1 MAVEGH
7 PTPDGGKPMRR
18 IAFTFVY
25 TLLLSG
31 PALGAAGDVL
41 TVIGDRVNVRAGP
54 STERDVTMQVSRNQ
68 RLVEIGREGDWV
80 HAEIRGTGGADGWIH
95 GSLVAPPDG
104 EPLVAPAARQGMAD
118 QAPRPPSTAAEP
130 ALAGDAVSL
139 ESLEDATDAA
149 AAEPEPPTGATAG
162 PSAAAPATAG
172 AAAPRTEAVAPGA
185 GAEIEAVDLER
196 FRDSVA
202 YLNSRSKSM
211 AGVDLFTEVEPLGGG
226 AVQVGAT
233 DAWAEMPP
241 AGQRSYAIALLERWA
256 AATGRA
262 DQLTVQIV
270 DRGGQVI
277 MEQSKP

>member
-1 MAVEGH
+1 
-7 PTPDGGKPMRR
+7 MRR
-18 IAFTFVY
+18 LAFAFVC
-25 TLLLSG
+25 TLLPSG

-41 TVIGDRVNVRAGP
+41 TVIGDRVNVRSGP

-68 RLVEIGREGDWV
+68 RLVEIERQGDWV

-95 GSLVAPPDG
+95 GSLVAPPNG
-104 EPLVAPAARQGMAD
+104 EPVVTEAARQGVAD
-118 QAPRPPSTAAEP
+118 EAPRPPSTAAEP
-130 ALAGDAVSL
+130 ALAGEAGSL
-139 ESLEDATDAA
+139 ESLDDATDAA
-149 AAEPEPPTGATAG
+149 AGGPEPPTGATAG
-162 PSAAAPATAG
+162 PSAPPPATA
-172 AAAPRTEAVAPGA
+172 AAAAGAEAVAPGA
-185 GAEIEAVDLER
+185 GAEIEAVDLQR

-202 YLNSRSKSM
+202 YLNSRSKSV

-233 DAWAEMPP
+233 DAWADIPP
-241 AGQRSYAIALLERWA
+241 GGQRSYATALLERWA

-270 DRGGQVI
+270 DRGGQVL

>member
-1 MAVEGH
+1 
-7 PTPDGGKPMRR
+7 MRR
-18 IAFTFVY
+18 MTFAFAC

-31 PALGAAGDVL
+31 PALGAPGDVL
-41 TVIGDRVNVRAGP
+41 TVIGDRVNVRSGP
-54 STERDVTMQVSRNQ
+54 STEREVTMQVSRNQ
-68 RLVEIGREGDWV
+68 RVVEIGRDGDWV

-95 GSLVAPPDG
+95 GSLVAPPNG
-104 EPLVAPAARQGMAD
+104 EPLVTPAARQALAD
-118 QAPRPPSTAAEP
+118 EAPRPSSTTAEP
-130 ALAGDAVSL
+130 ALPGEAASL
-139 ESLEDATDAA
+139 QSVEDATDAA
-149 AAEPEPPTGATAG
+149 EPEPPAGRTAG
-162 PSAAAPATAG
+162 PSAPAPETAD
-172 AAAPRTEAVAPGA
+172 AAAPGTDAIAPGA
-185 GAEIEAVDLER
+185 GAEIEAVDLQR

-202 YLNSRSKSM
+202 YLNSRSKSV

-233 DAWAEMPP
+233 DAWADIPP
-241 AGQRSYAIALLERWA
+241 AGQRSYATALLDRWA

>member
-1 MAVEGH
+1 
-7 PTPDGGKPMRR
+7 MRR
-18 IAFTFVY
+18 IAFTFVC

-41 TVIGDRVNVRAGP
+41 TVIGDRVNVRSGP

-68 RLVEIGREGDWV
+68 RLVEIGRQGDWV
-80 HAEIRGTGGADGWIH
+80 HAEIGGTSGADGWIH
-95 GSLVAPPDG
+95 GSLVAPPNG
-104 EPLVAPAARQGMAD
+104 EPVVTPAAPQALAEE
-118 QAPRPPSTAAEP
+118 APRPPSTAAEP
-130 ALAGDAVSL
+130 APAGETASL
-139 ESLEDATDAA
+139 QSLEDATDAA
-149 AAEPEPPTGATAG
+149 AAEPEPPPGATAG
-162 PSAAAPATAG
+162 PSAPPPATAG
-172 AAAPRTEAVAPGA
+172 AAPGTDAIAPGA
-185 GAEIEAVDLER
+185 GAEIEAVDLQR

-202 YLNSRSKSM
+202 YLNSRAKSI
-211 AGVDLFTEVEPLGGG
+211 AGVDLFTEVEPLGAG

-233 DAWAEMPP
+233 DAWADMPP
-241 AGQRSYAIALLERWA
+241 AGQRSYATALLDRWA

>member
-1 MAVEGH
+1 
-7 PTPDGGKPMRR
+7 MRR
-18 IAFTFVY
+18 IAFTFVCI
-25 TLLLSG
+25 LLLSG

-68 RLVEIGREGDWV
+68 RLVEIERQGEWV

-95 GSLVAPPDG
+95 GSLVAPPNG
-104 EPLVAPAARQGMAD
+104 EPLVTPAARQGPAEE
-118 QAPRPPSTAAEP
+118 APRPPSPATEP
-130 ALAGDAVSL
+130 APAGETASL
-139 ESLEDATDAA
+139 QSLEDATDAA
-149 AAEPEPPTGATAG
+149 AADPAPPPGATAG
-162 PSAAAPATAG
+162 PSAPPPATAG
-172 AAAPRTEAVAPGA
+172 AAPGTDAIAPGA
-185 GAEIEAVDLER
+185 GAEIEAVDLQR

-202 YLNSRSKSM
+202 YLNSRAKSI
-211 AGVDLFTEVEPLGGG
+211 AGVDLFTEVEPVGAG

-233 DAWAEMPP
+233 DAWADIPP
-241 AGQRSYAIALLERWA
+241 AGQRSYATALLDRWA